1 MFFPIWFTIWEKSV
15 VSFKYILLFITLI
28 LYFIKFSKNLAN
40 LNWHLKPTQLD
51 KKVINERR
59 DRSVASIMPMSSIQG
74 IPYMEPL

>member
-1 MFFPIWFTIWEKSV
+1 MGAFGRVARVECCQRINLSLNE
-15 VSFKYILLFITLI
+15 
-28 LYFIKFSKNLAN
+28 LYEAKRAKISKNLAN